1 VFQVEGSSVEEY
13 LQQVHEMTV
22 VTAIQ
27 ARPRPALLGS
37 TGRFFVSAFSCGSGG
52 NVEGVS

>member
-27 ARPRPALLGS
+27 ARRRRAALNR
-37 TGRFFVSAFSCGSGG
+37 TG
-52 NVEGVS
+52 